1 MEFPTLGKNCEYSE
15 CYQLDFL
22 PIKCKFCQKYFC
34 SEHFLPEVHS
44 CTEYKPA
51 IAQTAD
57 IVIEAYKCSVPGCNK
72 TELAPV
78 LCNYCSLQICLLHR
92 HQPDHHCEKLEPVY
106 NGMTNTKAVVENI
119 LSTADQGGKPTAF
132 VKKPRSLKAQKTA
145 AKVQLMK
152 LKMKS
157 NGDKTLPQTER
168 IYFLVT
174 PPGGRPA
181 RGAWVSSR
189 WVMGKVIDSLATT
202 LGVENK
208 NNLQS
213 AAKLKLF
220 RSLDGASVSEDPSQ
234 GLEMVI
240 KREDLFNGDSVDLL
254 YVEEPD
260 CT

>member
-1 MEFPTLGKNCEYSE
+1 M
-15 CYQLDFL
+15 
-22 PIKCKFCQKYFC
+22 
-34 SEHFLPEVHS
+34 
-44 CTEYKPA
+44 
-51 IAQTAD
+51 
-57 IVIEAYKCSVPGCNK
+57 IETYKCRVAGCNK

-78 LCNYCSLQICLLHR
+78 LCNYCGLQICLLHR
-92 HQPDHHCEKLEPVY
+92 HQPDHHCEKLEAAAR
-106 NGMTNTKAVVENI
+106 GMTNTRAVVENI
-119 LSTADQGGKPTAF
+119 LSAADHGGKPPAG

-157 NGDKTLPQTER
+157 NGDKSLPQTER

-189 WVMGKVIDSLATT
+189 WVMGKVIDSLADT

-208 NNLQS
+208 NNLQQ

-220 RSLDGASVSEDPSQ
+220 RAVDGASISEDPSQ
-234 GLEMVI
+234 VLDMVLT
-240 KREDLFNGDSVDLL
+240 RQELFNGDCVNLL
-254 YVEEPD
+254 YVEEAD
-260 CT
+260 CK